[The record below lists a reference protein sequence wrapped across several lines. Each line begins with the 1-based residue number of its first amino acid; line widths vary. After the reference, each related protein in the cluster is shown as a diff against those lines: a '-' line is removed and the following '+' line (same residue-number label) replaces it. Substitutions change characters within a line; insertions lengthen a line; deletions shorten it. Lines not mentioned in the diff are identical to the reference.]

1 LNCGFATIILPGT
14 AWDARKR
21 RHSLLFCA
29 AVLLLFTM
37 NTPLSTSTGSSDMRP
52 LTGHKF
58 FLLFLF
64 LLVILVF
71 YPYMQH
77 GGFGYFAFRVF
88 GSIGIL
94 VAVYAIRLRRTLL
107 LVALL
112 LAVPAVLERILLR
125 EPDAGFLSVLSIA
138 LSFVFDVFIV
148 VVIFRRI
155 FSNDQPNSETIFGAL
170 CIYLLIGY
178 AFAGLYG
185 MVVAI
190 QPQAFYLDPRTNLH
204 AIPNR
209 FDFIY
214 YSFATMVS
222 LGAGGITAVS
232 APARSLTVIEAIIGV
247 LYLAVLI
254 ARLMGAYRSPS
265 VSGRP

>member
-1 LNCGFATIILPGT
+1 MYT
-14 AWDARKR
+14 ALD
-21 RHSLLFCA
+21 
-29 AVLLLFTM
+29 
-37 NTPLSTSTGSSDMRP
+37 TSTDSSNTKA

-64 LLVILVF
+64 LLAILVF
-71 YPYMQH
+71 YPYKQN
-77 GGFGYFAFRVF
+77 GGFGYLAFRVF
-88 GSIGIL
+88 GSVGVL
-94 VAVYAIRLRRTLL
+94 VAVYAMRLKRTLL

-112 LAVPAVLERILLR
+112 LAIPALLERILLR
-125 EPDAGFLSVLSIA
+125 EPDAGLFSILSIV

-148 VVIFRRI
+148 VVIFRRVFGNI
-155 FSNDQPNSETIFGAL
+155 QPNSETIFGAL
-170 CIYLLIGY
+170 CIYMLVGF
-178 AFAGLYG
+178 AFSSLYG

-190 QPQAFYLDPRTNLH
+190 QPAAFYLDPRMNLH

-222 LGAGGITAVS
+222 LGASGITAVS
-232 APARSLTVIEAIIGV
+232 APARSLSVIEAIIGV

-254 ARLMGAYRSPS
+254 ARLMGGYRYPS
-265 VSGRP
+265 VSG